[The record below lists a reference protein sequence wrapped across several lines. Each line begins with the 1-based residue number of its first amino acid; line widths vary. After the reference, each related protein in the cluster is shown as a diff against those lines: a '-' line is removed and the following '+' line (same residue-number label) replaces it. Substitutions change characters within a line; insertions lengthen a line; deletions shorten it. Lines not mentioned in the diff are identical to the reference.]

1 VLGGDSQKG
10 RDGAYCRVP
19 PEGSKPTF
27 MTGVG
32 AGYLRLR
39 SQTWRSAYP
48 VVARSDSAREPTPS
62 PRSHHTVE
70 GMASTP
76 RWVAR
81 PRAELVVPVVLIIAL
96 GATWITMHATG
107 GRGATHT
114 VFQVLALCECGIA
127 LLLRWR
133 KPVGALA
140 SILVVYVLVDLDT
153 ITILPVLL
161 ALLTVAELRG
171 RRTVIA
177 AATATAVAVAVM
189 PYLHGDAVSLGG
201 RTLPHL
207 AAVALSV
214 ALGLWL
220 RARRRPG

>member
-1 VLGGDSQKG
+1 
-10 RDGAYCRVP
+10 
-19 PEGSKPTF
+19 
-27 MTGVG
+27 MTGEGPSG
-32 AGYLRLR
+32 AGYVRLR
-39 SQTWRSAYP
+39 SESWRSAYP
-48 VVARSDSAREPTPS
+48 VVVRPDSACVPTPK
-62 PRSHHTVE
+62 PRPLHTVE

-81 PRAELVVPVVLIIAL
+81 PWAELVVPVVLIMAL

-114 VFQVLALCECGIA
+114 VFQILALCECGIA
-127 LLLRWR
+127 LLLRKR

-140 SILVVYVLVDLDT
+140 SILVVYALVDLDT

-207 AAVALSV
+207 AAVACSV

-220 RARRRPG
+220 RRRALRTVASRPSRTAQET